1 MYIYIIIAI
10 ILSLLVLKPDS
21 KAGLAVSF
29 VILFAVAAFR
39 GLNVGVDTGVTYLY
53 QFKNHT
59 DVRFMEYGWYALREL
74 VAMFAP
80 YRVHILISAL
90 LTLVPLYYYAWRNG
104 KNAAFIILFY
114 FLLYNYCS
122 SLNTMRQF
130 VAISFVLLATLYM
143 DGKRQWLFY
152 VWVVVAATFHTS
164 ALVMLLLPLLNRVK
178 MNQWYVT
185 ATLLATFVLGFFN
198 TMEFMNTAITKFN
211 LGYINYF
218 GVSYTRDVT
227 FSLSRM
233 LLNAMVILLLFLS
246 NKDSL
251 WLKTFVVGVLV
262 LNLFPMFPDVGRIAK
277 YFLVFQAILFPTLE
291 FNPGTTR
298 ETRQIIRCGLWVY
311 SYRVLFYLLSANV
324 GGVVPYSFAWL

>member
-178 MNQWYVT
+178 MNQ
-185 ATLLATFVLGFFN
+185 
-198 TMEFMNTAITKFN
+198 
-211 LGYINYF
+211 F

-311 SYRVLFYLLSANV
+311 SYSVLFYLLSANV